1 MGLVGEGGGDGERNR
16 GREGDGGRKSRGSEA
31 ISWGICEE
39 SKRKDCSVS
48 FCFEDVFL
56 YRRITA
62 LCMVDHDLQLKMWQI
77 SASKVLPTMPKN
89 INRK

>member
-16 GREGDGGRKSRGSEA
+16 GRKSRGSEA

-48 FCFEDVFL
+48 FCFVDIFL
-56 YRRITA
+56 YHGIIA
-62 LCMVDHDLQLKMWQI
+62 LCMVEHYLQLKC
-77 SASKVLPTMPKN
+77 KTT
-89 INRK
+89 

>member
-16 GREGDGGRKSRGSEA
+16 GRKSRGSEA
-31 ISWGICEE
+31 ISWGICKE

-62 LCMVDHDLQLKMWQI
+62 LCIVDHDLQHKMWQI

-89 INRK
+89 MNRK

>member
-1 MGLVGEGGGDGERNR
+1 MGLVGEGVGDGERNR

-48 FCFEDVFL
+48 FCFVDIFL
-56 YRRITA
+56 YRGIIA
-62 LCMVDHDLQLKMWQI
+62 LCMI
-77 SASKVLPTMPKN
+77 SN
-89 INRK
+89 